1 MKIKTYIQD
10 QDIQDIT
17 DHIQDLCNKAKR
29 KLRALAREIPYMN
42 LQKKKG
48 FNECLFKGAI
58 QLLTV
63 DLDAS

>member
-1 MKIKTYIQD
+1 MKIKIYIQD

-29 KLRALAREIPYMN
+29 KLRALARATPYMN

-48 FNECLFKGAI
+48 FNECLFQRAI
-58 QLLTV
+58 QLLTA